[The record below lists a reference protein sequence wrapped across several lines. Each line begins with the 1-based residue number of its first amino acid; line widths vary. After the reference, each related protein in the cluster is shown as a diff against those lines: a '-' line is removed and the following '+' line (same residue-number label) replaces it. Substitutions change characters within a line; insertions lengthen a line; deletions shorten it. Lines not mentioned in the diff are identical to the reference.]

1 MIQYAATDIRSFLVD
16 SWSKCHLKWCTFSCI
31 ANCKAVSVSHT
42 QCVLDLWPFNVWKI
56 CLQWCSV
63 MYCGFKCY
71 LTLLNPTCS
80 SIMHGNKS
88 KDSIPVSFFSSSN
101 YLILTI
107 ISCVASHP
115 TPLSSSPT
123 LLSDTTLSYFKLFV
137 CKLVLSSFL
146 FHTKDLTFY
155 FIKFCTI

>member
-16 SWSKCHLKWCTFSCI
+16 SWSKCHLKLCTFSCI

-80 SIMHGNKS
+80 SIMDGNKS
-88 KDSIPVSFFSSSN
+88 KDSVPVSFFSFPN
-101 YLILTI
+101 YLILAV
-107 ISCVASHP
+107 ISCG
-115 TPLSSSPT
+115 PLILLHFLLLLLFYLT
-123 LLSDTTLSYFKLFV
+123 LHSVILNFLSV
-137 CKLVLSSFL
+137 N
-146 FHTKDLTFY
+146 
-155 FIKFCTI
+155 